1 MKKIKTVRID
11 NHTVKV
17 MGEVPKKFIEEL
29 EKYFKEVKK

>member
-17 MGEVPKKFIEEL
+17 VGEVPKKFVEEL
-29 EKYFKEVKK
+29 DKYFKGAQK